1 MKSFGLQK
9 GEKIGLEKGRR
20 QGEEQKKIEI
30 AKKLLALGISLEDI
44 QKATGLTKK
53 EIENLK

>member
-1 MKSFGLQK
+1 MKKF
-9 GEKIGLEKGRR
+9 GLEKGRR

-30 AKKLLALGISLEDI
+30 AKKLLTLGISLEAI
-44 QKATGLTKK
+44 QEATGLTKK